1 MFSKKSR
8 LLKVTGT
15 FYGDDTPV
23 SPFASNFDIFV
34 KNGVSMFEVFAAY
47 LKEKA
52 GLTDEELDQVR
63 AVTINKRLRKRQY
76 LLQEGDICHYNC
88 FVAKGCLRNY
98 RVSEDGVEHI
108 LRFAVENWWLSDT
121 ESYNN
126 GTPARNN
133 IDALEDS
140 DLLLIEKKDFDQL
153 LNTITRFRE
162 FIDRLKARSFDVSQ
176 NRIMSNISDTAEERY
191 LNFMKS
197 YPDIFNRV
205 PLHMIASYLGVS
217 RETLSRIR
225 NQYSKTH

>member
-1 MFSKKSR
+1 
-8 LLKVTGT
+8 
-15 FYGDDTPV
+15 
-23 SPFASNFDIFV
+23 
-34 KNGVSMFEVFAAY
+34 MFEVFAAY

-52 GLTDEELDQVR
+52 RLTDEELEQVR
-63 AVTINKRLRKRQY
+63 AVTINRRLRKRQY
-76 LLQEGDICHYNC
+76 LLQEGDVCHYNC

-108 LRFAVENWWLSDT
+108 LKFAVENWWLSDQ

-126 GTPARNN
+126 GTRTKNN

-140 DLLLIEKKDFDQL
+140 ELLLIEKADFEKLVTD
-153 LNTITRFRE
+153 IPRFRE
-162 FIDRLKARSFDVSQ
+162 FRDKLKARSFDASQ

-191 LNFMKS
+191 SNFMKS
-197 YPDIFNRV
+197 YPDVFNRV

-225 NQYSKTH
+225 NQYAKSH